1 MPLKN
6 LSPRPL
12 VQWYRQQG
20 YRLSPVE
27 KVMSWRHEGAQA
39 LVVASR
45 WLVPILAPDDY
56 PGGLSDEPNP
66 RDLMPANDKTDA
78 CFIVRDRN
86 GQASA
91 YVYFRG
97 GAGTGRQRSSCS
109 CDEARL
115 IAANIAKLPDLLR

>member
-1 MPLKN
+1 
-6 LSPRPL
+6 
-12 VQWYRQQG
+12 
-20 YRLSPVE
+20 
-27 KVMSWRHEGAQA
+27 
-39 LVVASR
+39 VVASR
-45 WLVPILAPDDY
+45 WLVPILAPGDY
-56 PGGLSDEPNP
+56 PGGLSDEPDP

-97 GAGTGRQRSSCS
+97 GAGTGRQRPSCS

>member
-1 MPLKN
+1 MRAL
-6 LSPRPL
+6 R
-12 VQWYRQQG
+12 
-20 YRLSPVE
+20 RL
-27 KVMSWRHEGAQA
+27 W
-39 LVVASR
+39 SR
-45 WLVPILAPDDY
+45 AGLVPILAPGDY
-56 PGGLSDEPNP
+56 PGGLSDEPDP

-86 GQASA
+86 GHASA

-97 GAGTGRQRSSCS
+97 GARTGRQRPSCS